1 MAPLPPQFSEQLLH
15 SIPEPLIVID
25 AENFGVVF
33 ANAEAESQYGYITRG
48 TTTCYRL
55 THQAPSPCDQTG
67 EPCPLTRIRQ
77 TGQSVRLEHVHYDD
91 NGSSRYFLVQ
101 AAPIRNE
108 TGEIQWILETHTD
121 ITDQK
126 AEWVHRAT
134 HDPLTGLLNRGA
146 LEALIEREIARQNR
160 GGAPFSLALLDV
172 DCFKTINDEHGHHF
186 GDQVLQGLVRAWCGR
201 LRASDTLGRWGG
213 EEFLVL
219 LPETNLEGAQQAA
232 EELRRISEELVFP
245 GNVRVSI
252 SAGVAEHGTKEDLL
266 NVYWRVDEA
275 LYEAKR
281 LGRNRIVGSDGTVES
296 RKQPYGP
303 LASFGGPSIS
313 LGPSSTD
320 PAK

>member
-1 MAPLPPQFSEQLLH
+1 MASLPPQFSEHLLQ
-15 SIPEPLIVID
+15 SIPEPLLVID
-25 AENFGVVF
+25 AENFAVVF
-33 ANAEAESQYGYITRG
+33 ANAEAESRYGPVTQDV
-48 TTTCYRL
+48 TTCYRL
-55 THQAPSPCDQTG
+55 THQSPSPCDQTG

-101 AAPIRNE
+101 AAPIRSE
-108 TGEIQWILETHTD
+108 TGDIQWILETHTD

-146 LEALIEREIARQNR
+146 QEALIEREIARQNR

-172 DCFKTINDEHGHHF
+172 DRFKTINDEHGHHF

-213 EEFLVL
+213 EELLVL

-245 GNVRVSI
+245 EDVRVSI
-252 SAGVAEHGTKEDLL
+252 SAGVAEHGANEDLL
-266 NVYWRVDEA
+266 DVYWRVDEA
-275 LYEAKR
+275 LYRAKR
-281 LGRNRIVGSDGTVES
+281 LGRNRIVGSDRTVES
-296 RKQPYGP
+296 RK
-303 LASFGGPSIS
+303 
-313 LGPSSTD
+313 
-320 PAK
+320 